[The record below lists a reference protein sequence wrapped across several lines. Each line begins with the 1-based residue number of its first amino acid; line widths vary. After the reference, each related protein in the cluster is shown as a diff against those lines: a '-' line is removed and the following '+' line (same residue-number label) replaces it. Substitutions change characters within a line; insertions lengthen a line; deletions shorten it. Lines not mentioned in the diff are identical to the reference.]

1 MSGLCCKENTQNMK
15 CKARMSFPREKL
27 MGASDCSPET
37 SSLSSSITQA
47 LVCLN
52 KTSLETKQ
60 GEESLAVCEVGVH
73 RNESRGGSIRLGK
86 NSA

>member
-1 MSGLCCKENTQNMK
+1 MSGLCCKKNTQNMK

-52 KTSLETKQ
+52 KTSLETKR
-60 GEESLAVCEVGVH
+60 GEESRAVGEAAIH
-73 RNESRGGSIRLGK
+73 SNESREGSIRLSK
-86 NSA
+86 NLP